1 MQDLI
6 SVIVPVYK
14 VEKYLKRCVDSIL
27 AQTYPCLEV
36 ILVDDG
42 SPDGCPAICD
52 EYAREDRR
60 VRVIHKENGG
70 LSDARNAG
78 IDAAKGKFLGFVD
91 SDDYVHPRFYELLLQ
106 ALAGNVRIPS
116 LPIVA
121 PYILWNFV
129 PSVSPLYRYAT
140 QGRRV
145 NTSYLTG
152 KNHIIKECLKIPS
165 LPCPAALRGV
175 TYKIGAEAKGKYIS
189 PSSSVFCTA
198 KYRGGGT

>member
-106 ALAGNVRIPS
+106 ALKGEGADIAGCDVTAAWSRGCP
-116 LPIVA
+116 
-121 PYILWNFV
+121 
-129 PSVSPLYRYAT
+129 
-140 QGRRV
+140 RRQ
-145 NTSYLTG
+145 
-152 KNHIIKECLKIPS
+152 
-165 LPCPAALRGV
+165 
-175 TYKIGAEAKGKYIS
+175 
-189 PSSSVFCTA
+189 
-198 KYRGGGT
+198 